1 MIQHY
6 EGVGIKFALSATG
19 KDGKLHIMIMENMS
33 LTTFIYNY
41 LCLLLKQHNKL
52 KKVGYIKT
60 NKLTIK
66 TNQEYFQI
74 GGELANSEEILKLS
88 CIRKFYILKR
98 IRK

>member
-1 MIQHY
+1 MIQPY
-6 EGVGIKFALSATG
+6 EGGGIKFALSATG
-19 KDGKLHIMIMENMS
+19 EDGKLHIMIMENRS

-52 KKVGYIKT
+52 KKVEHIKT

-66 TNQEYFQI
+66 TKQEYFQI
-74 GGELANSEEILKLS
+74 GGELVNSEEILKLS